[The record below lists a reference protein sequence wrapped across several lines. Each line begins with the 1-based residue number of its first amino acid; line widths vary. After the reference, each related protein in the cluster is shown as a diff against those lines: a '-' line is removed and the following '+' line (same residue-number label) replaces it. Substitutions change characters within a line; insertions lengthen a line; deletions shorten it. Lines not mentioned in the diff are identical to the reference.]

1 MLMGRSAQTV
11 VAMVGKLRTHTPG
24 VLICTVIALSATFL
38 SEHYGGPQL
47 LYALLI
53 GLSLHFLSQQ
63 AGNFVGINFCA
74 RTVLRFGVALLGI
87 RITLDQV
94 THLGASVGLVLV
106 FAVCITIASG
116 LLLARAFRRP
126 ASEGLLSGGAVGIC
140 GASAALAISSVLP
153 PTRENE
159 RFTLMAVVG
168 VTVLSTLAMVA
179 YPLFLD
185 WLSVSPV
192 QSGIFLGGTIHD
204 VAQVVAAGMMMGQE
218 SGDAATVVK
227 LFRVVLLLPVVML
240 IAFGYRKWGSV
251 HDAGDTSQ
259 KKPPLVPGFLMGF
272 MALVILASTG
282 WVPTEVT
289 AMANSVSRWCLVIAI
304 AAAGV
309 KTSLG
314 ELAKLGWQPVLM
326 LVVET
331 LVIAC
336 FVLSA
341 ILFMNLGQN

>member
-1 MLMGRSAQTV
+1 MLTARSGQVLVSIGTKFKIHV
-11 VAMVGKLRTHTPG
+11 PG
-24 VLICTVIALSATFL
+24 ILICTLIALSATFV
-38 SEHYGGPQL
+38 SENYGGPQL

-63 AGNFVGINFCA
+63 TVNTVGINFCA
-74 RTVLRFGVALLGI
+74 RFVLRFGVAMLGM
-87 RITLDQV
+87 RITLEQV
-94 THLGASVGLVLV
+94 THLGAHVGLVLLL
-106 FAVCITIASG
+106 AVCITISTG
-116 LLLARAFRRP
+116 LLLAKAFGRP

-140 GASAALAISSVLP
+140 GASAAMAISSVLP
-153 PTRENE
+153 PTRDNE
-159 RFTLMAVVG
+159 RFTLMSVVG

-179 YPLFLD
+179 YPLFLN
-185 WLSVSPV
+185 WVSVPAV

-240 IAFGYRKWGSV
+240 IAFCYRQWGNSNE
-251 HDAGDTSQ
+251 ASQ
-259 KKPPLVPGFLMGF
+259 VNQKSPALIPGFLIGF
-272 MALVILASTG
+272 MALVILASSG
-282 WVPTEVT
+282 WVPTVVT
-289 AMANSVSRWCLVIAI
+289 EMANSVSRWCLVIAI

-314 ELAKLGWQPVLM
+314 ELAQLGWQPVLM
-326 LVVET
+326 LVTET

-336 FVLSA
+336 FMFCA
-341 ILFMNLGQN
+341 IYFLNIGQN

>member
-1 MLMGRSAQTV
+1 MAHLENFAASPSAKIKALV
-11 VAMVGKLRTHTPG
+11 PG
-24 VLICTVIALSATFL
+24 VLICTLIALSATFL

-53 GLSLHFLSQQ
+53 GLSLHFVTQQ
-63 AGNFVGINFCA
+63 DSNSAGIHFCA

-94 THLGASVGLVLV
+94 AHLGASVGLMLV
-106 FAVCITIASG
+106 MAVGITIASG
-116 LLLARAFRRP
+116 LLLARTFRRP
-126 ASEGLLSGGAVGIC
+126 AAHGLLSGGAVGIC
-140 GASAALAISSVLP
+140 GASAAMAISAVLP

-168 VTVLSTLAMVA
+168 VTVLSTLAMVL
-179 YPLFLD
+179 YPWFLNGLP
-185 WLSVSPV
+185 LSPL

-204 VAQVVAAGMMMGQE
+204 VAQVVAAGMMMGPE

-240 IAFGYRKWGSV
+240 IALGYRLWGKQQETNGV
-251 HDAGDTSQ
+251 VPQ
-259 KKPPLVPGFLMGF
+259 KPPLVPGFLVGF
-272 MALVILASTG
+272 MVLVLLASSG
-282 WVPTEVT
+282 RVPSELTD
-289 AMANSVSRWCLVIAI
+289 MANNISRWCLVMAI

-314 ELAKLGWQPVLM
+314 ELAKLGWQPVVM
-326 LVVET
+326 LVTET
-331 LVIAC
+331 LVIAA
-336 FVLSA
+336 FVLGT
-341 ILFMNLGQN
+341 LFFFGVGQI

>member
-1 MLMGRSAQTV
+1 MGHSGQ
-11 VAMVGKLRTHTPG
+11 AMRAAVTQFKTHVPG
-24 VLICTVIALSATFL
+24 FLICTVIALSATFL

-53 GLSLHFLSQQ
+53 GLSLHFLSKQ

-87 RITLDQV
+87 RITLEQV

-106 FAVCITIASG
+106 FAVGVTIASG
-116 LLLARAFRRP
+116 LLLARLLRRP
-126 ASEGLLSGGAVGIC
+126 SSEGLLSGGAVGIC

-153 PTRENE
+153 ATRENE
-159 RFTLMAVVG
+159 RFTLMTVVG
-168 VTVLSTLAMVA
+168 VTVLSTLAMVV
-179 YPLFLD
+179 YPLFLN
-185 WLSVSPV
+185 WLSISPV

-218 SGDAATVVK
+218 SGNAATVVK

-240 IAFGYRKWGSV
+240 IAFGYRKWGAV
-251 HDAGDTSQ
+251 HDADDLSQ
-259 KKPPLVPGFLMGF
+259 NKPPLVPGFLIGF

-282 WVPTEVT
+282 WVPPEVT
-289 AMANSVSRWCLVIAI
+289 AMANGASRWCLVIAI

-314 ELAKLGWQPVLM
+314 ELAKLGWQPVVL
-326 LVVET
+326 LVAET
-331 LVIAC
+331 MVIAC

>member
-1 MLMGRSAQTV
+1 MGHLDQA
-11 VAMVGKLRTHTPG
+11 VGTLGTKLKSHAAG
-24 VLICTVIALSATFL
+24 ILICTAIALSATFL

-53 GLSLHFLSQQ
+53 GLSVHFLSQQ
-63 AGNFVGINFCA
+63 AGNIVGINFCA
-74 RTVLRFGVALLGI
+74 RSVLRFGVALLGM
-87 RITLDQV
+87 RITLGQV
-94 THLGASVGLVLV
+94 TDLGAHVGLVLV
-106 FAVCITIASG
+106 AAVCITIASG
-116 LLLARAFRRP
+116 LLLARAFQRP

-140 GASAALAISSVLP
+140 GASAAMAISSVLP

-185 WLSVSPV
+185 WVSASPV

-240 IAFGYRKWGSV
+240 IAFFYRKWR
-251 HDAGDTSQ
+251 APKEASQ
-259 KKPPLVPGFLMGF
+259 GVPKTPALVPGFLIGF
-272 MALVILASTG
+272 MALVILASSG
-282 WVPTEVT
+282 WVPTT
-289 AMANSVSRWCLVIAI
+289 ATEIANSVSRWCLVIAI

-314 ELAKLGWQPVLM
+314 ELTKLGWQPFLM
-326 LVVET
+326 LVTET

-336 FVLSA
+336 FMFSIIFFLN
-341 ILFMNLGQN
+341 IGQN

>member
-1 MLMGRSAQTV
+1 MLMGFSGH
-11 VAMVGKLRTHTPG
+11 AMGSMGKQFKTHAPG
-24 VLICTVIALSATFL
+24 FLICTIIALSATFL

-63 AGNFVGINFCA
+63 ADNLLGINFCA

-94 THLGASVGLVLV
+94 SHLGARVGLVLV
-106 FAVCITIASG
+106 LAVAVTIASG
-116 LLLARAFRRP
+116 VLLARACRRP
-126 ASEGLLSGGAVGIC
+126 VSEGLLSGGAVGIC
-140 GASAALAISSVLP
+140 GASAAMAISSVLP

-179 YPLFLD
+179 YPLFLYG
-185 WLSVSPV
+185 LSVSPV

-240 IAFGYRKWGSV
+240 IAFGYRKWGAV
-251 HDAGDTSQ
+251 HEAVDISQ

-272 MALVILASTG
+272 MALVMLASTG